1 MKEHFL
7 ESEEVNKQQVPSQ
20 RQLKNMYR
28 ILSSFA
34 MVHGHEHIY
43 NMCNSKIEP
52 KKTLGEYRKASRRTD
67 IKMRKLINLALQVA
81 ILLGS
86 AQEAQTVL

>member
-1 MKEHFL
+1 
-7 ESEEVNKQQVPSQ
+7 
-20 RQLKNMYR
+20 MYR

-34 MVHGHEHIY
+34 MVHGYEQIY
-43 NMCNSKIEP
+43 NMCNSKIGP

-86 AQEAQTVL
+86 A

>member
-1 MKEHFL
+1 
-7 ESEEVNKQQVPSQ
+7 
-20 RQLKNMYR
+20 
-28 ILSSFA
+28 

-43 NMCNSKIEP
+43 NMCNSKIGP

-86 AQEAQTVL
+86 AQEA